1 MQLPRNAPAR
11 APLTTHGFDIGI
23 NSRRHR
29 SFTTKFRAEVVCESA
44 ARADPGQAQPERPGV
59 ADGETPDLPSSG
71 RRLEL
76 ARIEAVLTRDA
87 QDLTCL
93 TVTCLIAWA
102 GETLTMA
109 CAALPLADSRQP
121 GRWLLRRMAGPLSN
135 L

>member
-76 ARIEAVLTRDA
+76 ARIEAVLTRRSGPYLPDG
-87 QDLTCL
+87 DLPDRLGRRDPHDGVRRITF
-93 TVTCLIAWA
+93 
-102 GETLTMA
+102 GR
-109 CAALPLADSRQP
+109 LASAR
-121 GRWLLRRMAGPLSN
+121 
-135 L
+135 